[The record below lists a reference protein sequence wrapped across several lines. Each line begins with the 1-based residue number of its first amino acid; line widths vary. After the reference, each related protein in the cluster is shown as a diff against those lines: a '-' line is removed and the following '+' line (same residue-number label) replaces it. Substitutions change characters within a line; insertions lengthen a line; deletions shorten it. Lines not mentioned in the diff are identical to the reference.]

1 MRGKQD
7 HSRERALRHD
17 QTDAERHLW
26 QALRNRR
33 LGGFRFRRQHRI
45 GPYYADFACT
55 EASLVVELDGSQHL
69 QQHEHDALR
78 TACLQQR
85 GYRVLRFW
93 NDDARLRTDEV
104 LDAILGAL
112 RTPHPASLREAVPLP
127 APRGEG
133 KQAMQGRAVLRP
145 APRGEGKQA
154 MQGRAVLRPAP
165 RGEGKQAMQGR
176 AVLRPAPRGE
186 GNAPRK

>member
-7 HSRERALRHD
+7 HSRQRELRHD
-17 QTDAERHLW
+17 QTEAERCLW
-26 QALRNRR
+26 QPLRNRR

-55 EASLVVELDGSQHL
+55 EALLIVELDGSQHM
-69 QQHEHDALR
+69 QQREHDALR
-78 TACLQQR
+78 TAYLEQC

-93 NDDARLRTDEV
+93 NDDALGRTGEV

-112 RTPHPASLREAVPLP
+112 HTPHPASLREAVPLP

-133 KQAMQGRAVLRP
+133 
-145 APRGEGKQA
+145 
-154 MQGRAVLRPAP
+154 
-165 RGEGKQAMQGR
+165 
-176 AVLRPAPRGE
+176 
-186 GNAPRK
+186 